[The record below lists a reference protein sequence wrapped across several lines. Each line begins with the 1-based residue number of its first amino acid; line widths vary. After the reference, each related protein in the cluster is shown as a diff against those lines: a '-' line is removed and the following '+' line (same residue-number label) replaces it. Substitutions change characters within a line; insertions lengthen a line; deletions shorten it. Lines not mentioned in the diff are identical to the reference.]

1 MKYVWIALGIL
12 IFFMIQYRIELKKKE
27 KRIRARIRSEWGTL
41 ADKQFTTEE
50 LYMVASYHRQ
60 RGMGFAID
68 DITWND
74 LSMDEVFTALNRTYS
89 SVGEEYL
96 YHVLRTP
103 SFSCDELKER
113 ARVADVF
120 TRQEKDRE
128 DVAFLLSGIGK
139 NYRNPFTEYV
149 VRLMDLKVQSNVFH
163 VSVLLMLMVAVVL
176 TFTALGIGLP
186 LLFGA
191 LVFSIVT
198 YYKTKGEV
206 EPYFTCIQKILR
218 LSDAGQKISVLSI
231 PELKEYLDELGKLS
245 GTIRKK
251 SALVGLMQTGS
262 AMNGSLADMVLDYLR
277 MATHIDLI
285 VFNQINRGFKHHQE
299 DIFRLIELIGR
310 LELGLA
316 IASFRAGQRIS
327 SEPELSGTRPHLKAE
342 NMVHPLITDPMPNS
356 IETDVHVLLTGSNA
370 SGKSTFLK
378 TVAINSILAQTL
390 YTVTATDWRSPWFRV
405 YSSMALAD
413 NLFEGESYFIVE
425 IKSLKRIIDRMNEN
439 DYPVLCF
446 VDEVLRGTNTVER
459 IAASAQILKSFSGK
473 NALCFA
479 ATHDIELTT
488 LLAPYYD
495 NYHFTET
502 VREKDVYFPYLL
514 KTGPAT
520 SRNAIRLLSV
530 MGYDKELTGKA
541 EETAKR
547 FLETGSWSLE

>member
-1 MKYVWIALGIL
+1 MKYVLIALAIL
-12 IFFMIQYRIELKKKE
+12 VFFMVQYRIGLKKKE
-27 KRIRARIRSEWGTL
+27 KRVRARIRSEWGTY
-41 ADKQFTTEE
+41 ADRQFTAEE
-50 LYMVASYHRQ
+50 LYMVSSYHRQ
-60 RGMGFAID
+60 QGAGFTID

-74 LSMDEVFTALNRTYS
+74 LSMDDIFTSLNRTYS

-103 SFSCDELKER
+103 SFSEDELKER

-120 TRQEKDRE
+120 TRQEKNRE
-128 DVAFLLSGIGK
+128 DAAFLLNGIGK

-149 VRLMDLKVQSNVFH
+149 IRLMDLKVQGNLFH
-163 VSVLLMLMVAVVL
+163 ISVLLMIIVAVIL
-176 TFTALGIGLP
+176 TFTVSGIGLP

-218 LSDAGQKISVLSI
+218 LSDAGQKLAALSI

-245 GTIRKK
+245 GMIRRK
-251 SALVGLMQTGS
+251 SAFVGLMQTGS

-299 DIFRLIELIGR
+299 DIFRLFELIGR

-316 IASFRAGQRIS
+316 IASFRAGQRICC
-327 SEPELSGTRPHLKAE
+327 EPELSGTRPRLKAE
-342 NMVHPLITDPMPNS
+342 NMVHPLVSDPVPNS
-356 IETDVHVLLTGSNA
+356 IETDGHVLLTGSNA

-390 YTVTATDWRSPWFRV
+390 YTVTATEWRSPWFRV
-405 YSSMALAD
+405 FSSMALTD
-413 NLFEGESYFIVE
+413 NLFEKESYFIVE
-425 IKSLKRIIDRMNEN
+425 IKSLKRIIDRMDEN
-439 DYPVLCF
+439 AYPILCF

-459 IAASAQILKSFSGK
+459 IAASAQILKSFAGK
-473 NALCFA
+473 GVLCFA
-479 ATHDIELTT
+479 ATHDIELTA
-488 LLAPYYD
+488 LLAPYYA

-502 VREKDVYFPYLL
+502 VRENDVYFPYLL
-514 KTGPAT
+514 KNGPAT
-520 SRNAIRLLSV
+520 SRNAIRLLGV
-530 MGYDKELTGKA
+530 MGYDKELTVKA

-547 FLETGSWSLE
+547 FLESGKWAL